1 MYYVGKEAN
10 RVRICMEMG
19 RKQHFNWDVVF
30 IWCPESGPIFWSKQN
45 INALKAPTIPF
56 LPLAPRSVGELTE
69 AISCLHYMHWHNKTL
84 WFAFEL
90 FSIATMNEKSA
101 CKLRL
106 LCVLTDY
113 NVWNRC
119 FSTFNRLWCSER
131 VWKRKHSCLC
141 KLALPKMGHWC
152 FQNSPFHF
160 TSFSSNSLPS
170 LSLH

>member
-1 MYYVGKEAN
+1 
-10 RVRICMEMG
+10 MEIG
-19 RKQHFNWDVVF
+19 RKQHFNWDVVLF
-30 IWCPESGPIFWSKQN
+30 DVPRVAQFSGVNKTQMLSKLPQFVS
-45 INALKAPTIPF
+45 F
-56 LPLAPRSVGELTE
+56 LSPLALGELTE
-69 AISCLHYMHWHNKTL
+69 AISCLHYMHWHNKAL
-84 WFAFEL
+84 WFATEL
-90 FSIATMNEKSA
+90 LSIATMKEKSA